1 MNIYL
6 FILVSFKYTPESF
19 SIRMFLHK
27 NILATFFVFKESP
40 VHCMRS
46 LDALM
51 SLAKKK
57 ARREALI
64 AIGKKIFDIDIHF
77 FVCFISK

>member
-1 MNIYL
+1 MLNRCAVDSLSQFLLWYQN
-6 FILVSFKYTPESF
+6 FCVCF
-19 SIRMFLHK
+19 SQ
-27 NILATFFVFKESP
+27 ESP

-57 ARREALI
+57 GRREALVAVGMNLLLNMNSVTVVI
-64 AIGKKIFDIDIHF
+64 K
-77 FVCFISK
+77 

>member
-1 MNIYL
+1 
-6 FILVSFKYTPESF
+6 
-19 SIRMFLHK
+19 
-27 NILATFFVFKESP
+27 
-40 VHCMRS
+40 MRS

-64 AIGKKIFDIDIHF
+64 AIGKKIFDIDINLF
-77 FVCFISK
+77 MFLFKMKIFTILLLFTVMVRVIYKISI